1 MQINSKL
8 SAHVLELLAGKN
20 AFQDIAQRWPPG
32 GKTVHYKVAKA
43 LPIRVVYQGR
53 SSFAQPQKNDV
64 DSRLGH
70 KILAPETIYNLYLKP
85 RLHQHWLQRFARLAK
100 TNLPC
105 FLLHPKGHTI

>member
-1 MQINSKL
+1 MQIKSKL

-32 GKTVHYKVAKA
+32 GKTVHDKVAEA

-53 SSFAQPQKNDV
+53 SSFAQPQKNNV

-70 KILAPETIYNLYLKP
+70 KILAPELMDNLSLKP
-85 RLHQHWLQRFARLAK
+85 RLHQHCVQRFVWLAK
-100 TNLPC
+100 QHLPC
-105 FLLHPKGHTI
+105 FL